1 MGWSRQGLGASGGRS
16 GRLWLAAALCAG
28 LIANC
33 GLAEAQETAACAKSE
48 FEGAVDEA
56 AASLRD
62 LNNKNRPDFQD
73 RLRKLK
79 DKRGWDNDQF
89 LKEAAPFVKDDAI
102 EVFDTKTNELL
113 TEISSMGQEGA
124 TAKVPD
130 CEVLAKLRG
139 QMKLLVDT
147 QVSKWTYMFKKL
159 DDELAK

>member
-1 MGWSRQGLGASGGRS
+1 MLSAVLF
-16 GRLWLAAALCAG
+16 AG
-28 LIANC
+28 LIAAAHPA
-33 GLAEAQETAACAKSE
+33 GAQDTASCAKTE

-62 LNNKNRPDFQD
+62 LNNKNRPDFQE

-102 EVFDTKTNELL
+102 EVFDTKTNDLL
-113 TEISSMGQEGA
+113 AEISSMGQEGA
-124 TAKVPD
+124 TANVPD
-130 CEVLAKLRG
+130 CEVLAKLRT
-139 QMKLLVDT
+139 QMALLVDT
-147 QVSKWTYMFKKL
+147 QVAKWAYMFKKL